1 MPDPP
6 SFDRYTIEQPLGE
19 GGMGVVYRARDDRL
33 GRRVALKVLRLDAG
47 ATPEAR
53 TLASAR
59 LVREARAAAAL
70 DHPNAVSIFDVGEHD
85 GAPFI
90 AMELVAGRSLRAA
103 MGDASVTTQEKLQW
117 LADVA
122 RALDAAHRAGIVH
135 RDVKPENVMVRTDG
149 IVKVLDF
156 GIARR
161 SATAVDPTASTQAS
175 ALHTVTAHGT
185 LIGTPE
191 YMAPEQIKG
200 DPIDGQADQFSWGVL
215 SYELLSGKLPWR
227 ARADPLAVAASI
239 LTDDP
244 APLRRVAPDVS
255 PEVEAIVMRALEKR
269 RGDRF
274 ASMHDVMLALEP
286 SGRGSSIPPAA
297 TPARPTAD
305 LRKYSTAEVRAI
317 FDRAIEREEKEPT
330 GLDRNELVEVARELG
345 VDEAAVTEA
354 ARELDARKLDEKEP
368 EVPRSRAFPRL
379 MRSVAVYVIVN
390 VFLILMFGWHI
401 AKWPIMG
408 WGLAVALQTMSA
420 VFPKQPR
427 EDSDR
432 RRRRRQRRGEAAVDR
447 AIEDGATTLLTA
459 GRERARLRVAAS
471 TRPAGRLRVDPASG
485 APSETEPGRSDSSDE
500 RPPAARRR

>member
-200 DPIDGQADQFSWGVL
+200 DPRGSCPGGRAPIR
-215 SYELLSGKLPWR
+215 WR
-227 ARADPLAVAASI
+227 SPRASSP
-239 LTDDP
+239 TT
-244 APLRRVAPDVS
+244 LRR
-255 PEVEAIVMRALEKR
+255 
-269 RGDRF
+269 
-274 ASMHDVMLALEP
+274 
-286 SGRGSSIPPAA
+286 
-297 TPARPTAD
+297 
-305 LRKYSTAEVRAI
+305 
-317 FDRAIEREEKEPT
+317 
-330 GLDRNELVEVARELG
+330 
-345 VDEAAVTEA
+345 
-354 ARELDARKLDEKEP
+354 
-368 EVPRSRAFPRL
+368 
-379 MRSVAVYVIVN
+379 
-390 VFLILMFGWHI
+390 
-401 AKWPIMG
+401 
-408 WGLAVALQTMSA
+408 
-420 VFPKQPR
+420 
-427 EDSDR
+427 
-432 RRRRRQRRGEAAVDR
+432 
-447 AIEDGATTLLTA
+447 
-459 GRERARLRVAAS
+459 
-471 TRPAGRLRVDPASG
+471 
-485 APSETEPGRSDSSDE
+485 
-500 RPPAARRR
+500 